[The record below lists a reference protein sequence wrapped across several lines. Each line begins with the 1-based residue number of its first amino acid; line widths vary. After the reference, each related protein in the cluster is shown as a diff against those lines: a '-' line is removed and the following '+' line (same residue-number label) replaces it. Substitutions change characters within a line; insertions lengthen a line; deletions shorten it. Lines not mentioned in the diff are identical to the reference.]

1 VPSSCVR
8 GLLAEHERTRV
19 LPMLDAIQEKL
30 GIEHDAD
37 SEISRLGEGDQA

>member
-1 VPSSCVR
+1 VAIGAVPASCVR

-19 LPMLDAIQEKL
+19 LLRLDTIQAKL

-37 SEISRLGEGDQA
+37 NA